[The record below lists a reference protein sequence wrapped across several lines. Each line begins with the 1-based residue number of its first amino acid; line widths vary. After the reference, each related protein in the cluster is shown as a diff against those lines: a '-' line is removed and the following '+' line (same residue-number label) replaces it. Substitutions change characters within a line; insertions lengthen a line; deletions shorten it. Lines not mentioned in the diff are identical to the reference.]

1 MARPFERRTNMKGWR
16 AAALAA
22 SLAAAAGAGA
32 AMAPAAV
39 HGQARARVQ
48 APHVEILGGG
58 SRLGVSIRDLEASEA
73 KDAKGAAAGVVVED
87 VSDESP
93 ALKAGLR
100 KGDVIVEFDGER
112 VRSARQ
118 LTRLVRETP
127 AGRSV
132 QAIVLREGQR
142 TTLTVTPEAG
152 GRFSF
157 EHFEDLEELG
167 RAFRYRMPALPEA
180 PPVPAR
186 PARPP
191 TPPPPPSGWNL
202 DELLERSGRLGATVR
217 SLSPQLA
224 EYFGTKSG
232 VLVSS
237 VDEESAAAKAG
248 LRAGDVITSFNGA
261 AIDNPADVRRQ
272 VQQLKDGDAFTIEV
286 MRDRK
291 PMTLKGTAE
300 PTGRGRTGRTIL

>member
-1 MARPFERRTNMKGWR
+1 MKGWT

-32 AMAPAAV
+32 AMAPAV

-48 APHVEILGGG
+48 APHVEILAGG
-58 SRLGVSIRDLEASEA
+58 SRLGVSIRDLEASET
-73 KDAKGAAAGVVVED
+73 KDAKGTATGVVVED

-93 ALKAGLR
+93 AQKAGLR

-157 EHFEDLEELG
+157 ENFEDLEELG
-167 RAFRYRMPALPEA
+167 RSFRYRMPALPEA
-180 PPVPAR
+180 PPVPSR

-191 TPPPPPSGWNL
+191 TPPPPPSGWNF
-202 DELLERSGRLGATVR
+202 DELLERSSRLGATVR
-217 SLSPQLA
+217 SLSSQLA

-232 VLVSS
+232 VLVTS

-272 VQQLKDGDAFTIEV
+272 IQQLKDGEAFTIEV

-300 PTGRGRTGRTIL
+300 PIERGRSGRTIL